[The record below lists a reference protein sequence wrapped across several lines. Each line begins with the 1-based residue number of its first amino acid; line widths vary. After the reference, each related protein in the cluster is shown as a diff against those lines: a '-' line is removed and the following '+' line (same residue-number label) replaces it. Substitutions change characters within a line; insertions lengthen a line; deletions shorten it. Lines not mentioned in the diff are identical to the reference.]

1 MTGVGVWPFEKRL
14 EETLKRT
21 IPKVGPE
28 AGKQLASLL
37 SPESL
42 AITAGVLTAWIV
54 SHFFA
59 VGEVIDVILAAVGVL
74 SVGLAIFAGI
84 DHLVDFAS
92 TVDKAQTEADLDR
105 AATHLAEAIAIL
117 GVTAV
122 LAWFSR
128 KAPKTRGRGP
138 LPDPEPSR
146 TPGLRYTPTIKEV
159 GWVGSGK
166 GQTSVWGDI
175 YLSGVRRNAAGTA
188 ARVAEDAANELAR
201 FHESV
206 HRLLTPKFYFLRNF
220 RVRARY
226 NGYNKSSLWRYI
238 EEAFAQS
245 YAVVRSK
252 GFTHL
257 FEGIRFPVKEGYVY
271 LVRSGGAGPQWGG
284 QGLVTEGLGLL
295 ATGTIAEMALQLWY
309 DPLQSEPEP
318 LVSEP

>member
-1 MTGVGVWPFEKRL
+1 MTAIAAWSFEKKL

-28 AGKQLASLL
+28 AGKQLLALL

-42 AITAGVLTAWIV
+42 AITAGVLTAWVV

-59 VGEVIDVILAAVGVL
+59 VGEVIDTILAALGVL
-74 SVGLAIFAGI
+74 SIGLAIFSGM
-84 DHLVDFAS
+84 DHLYDFGA
-92 TVDKAQTEADLDR
+92 TAYGAQTEADLER

-117 GVTAV
+117 GITAV
-122 LAWFSR
+122 LAWLAH
-128 KAPKTRGRGP
+128 KAPKTRGREP
-138 LPDPEPSR
+138 LPDPEPPR
-146 TPGLRYTPTIKEV
+146 TPGLRYKPAVKEV

-175 YLSGVRRNAAGTA
+175 YLSSARRNAAGTA
-188 ARVAEDAANELAR
+188 ARVAEDVANELAR

-206 HRLLTPKFYFLRNF
+206 HQLLTPKFYFLRNF

-271 LVRSGGAGPQWGG
+271 LVRARDAGLQWGG
-284 QGLVTEGLGLL
+284 QGLITEGLGLL